1 MKRIIILLLSIWM
14 GITAYALNKQTLAD
28 TLTAYA
34 KSKAYVGN
42 VNVQRVRVR
51 NQLVWVYTNGTLG
64 QLSLTPNDVRELRL
78 LVSQVVLGNNQG
90 KVTLYTGDYE
100 IGELVTSLYRHRA
113 KNARYTLPATTQ
125 WVTNTSR
132 PYTAKQGLEGKH
144 IALWGSH
151 GQYYHQPSES
161 WRWQRAKVWST
172 VEDLYTT
179 SYTMPFLVPMLENAG
194 AVVVQPR
201 ERDTQVREVVV
212 DDEAAEP
219 LCKVDG
225 VKCKGDEQWVIGEGK
240 GWGEDED
247 GVLLEG
253 ENPFE
258 RGGYLVEARGNEAKG
273 NETKGERRE
282 ARGNEARGERLEAKG
297 ERREARYIP
306 ELEEGDYAVYV
317 SYKTLPNSTS
327 KAQYTVVHKGQKT
340 TFSVNQKMGGGT
352 WVYLG
357 TFAFDGDKEKN
368 YVSVAPVGNGKE
380 VVTTDAVK
388 FGGGMGNVARYKQ
401 PDSYEN
407 VKSSNTLPDEQVI
420 VDSVQYLEELA
431 QNQANAVTSG
441 LPRYIEA
448 ARYWMQYAGIPD
460 SIYNYTNSK
469 NDYVDDYASRG
480 IWVNYLAG
488 GSAANPKQAGLNI
501 PLHMSLAFHTD
512 AGVKKD
518 MIGTLIIYKDHDDE
532 KCKTYPT
539 GKSRIL
545 NRDLADYMQTQIVED
560 MRALYAPEWTRR
572 QLDNSSYAEVR
583 HPKVPAVLLE
593 LLSHQ
598 NMTDMQYGLD
608 PRVRFTISR
617 AMYKSILRF
626 MHEQYGTEYVVQ
638 PLPVQQMAMSILGE
652 KAKGDEAIEVS
663 WEATEDVLEPTAVPS
678 YYIVYTR
685 TDEGDWD
692 NGVRVN
698 SNEYRW
704 TPEPGKRYDICVA
717 AGNAGGLSM
726 KSEVLTAYIAPE
738 ERGRVLIVNGFTR
751 VSGPE
756 WWSDSIYGGI
766 RPMSHAVPYGKGVN
780 YIGEVYDYD
789 SRNEWVTDDNCGW
802 GMCHS
807 DHMDHPSVGNTFDY
821 PVMHGKVLQKM
832 GYSYVTTS
840 VAAVNSIAGYDAVD
854 VILGKQKTTVLGKDT
869 SFHCMPANLR
879 RALTNYLQAGGR
891 LLLSGAYIA
900 SDMTSEEDK
909 AFVKEQLHYEFRT
922 THASKTGK
930 LRVERMLKKGNY
942 SFRTEPN
949 DTMLHTENADGTYP
963 AEGGVVVA
971 RFQEANVA
979 AAIGYGAPQKS
990 TDFSGTPQARGERLE
1005 AKGERREARG
1015 EKTLCWSIMLESAYE
1030 FEALYRESMEWVMR

>member
-1 MKRIIILLLSIWM
+1 M
-14 GITAYALNKQTLAD
+14 GITAYALDKQALAD

-151 GQYYHQPSES
+151 GQYFHQPSES

-179 SYTMPFLVPMLENAG
+179 SYTMSFLVPMLENAG

-212 DDEAAEP
+212 DDNEVMRRLGEEAMR
-219 LCKVDG
+219 
-225 VKCKGDEQWVIGEGK
+225 QWVIGDGK

-258 RGGYLVEARGNEAKG
+258 RGGYLIEAK
-273 NETKGERRE
+273 
-282 ARGNEARGERLEAKG
+282 GERLEAK
-297 ERREARYIP
+297 YIP

-420 VDSVQYLEELA
+420 VDSLQYLEELA

-460 SIYNYTNSK
+460 SIYNYTDSK

-560 MRALYAPEWTRR
+560 MRQLYAPEWTRR

-598 NMTDMQYGLD
+598 NMTDMKYGLD

-638 PLPVQQMAMSILGE
+638 PLPVQQMAMRLESGTKNQEQGQITV
-652 KAKGDEAIEVS
+652 A
-663 WEATEDVLEPTAVPS
+663 WEATEDKLEPTAVPS

-738 ERGRVLIVNGFTR
+738 EKGRVLIVNGFTR

-807 DHMDHPSVGNTFDY
+807 DHMDHPTVGNTFDY

-832 GYSYVTTS
+832 GYSYITTS
-840 VAAVNSIAGYDAVD
+840 VAAVDSIAGYDAVD

-879 RALTNYLQAGGR
+879 HALTNYLQAGGR

-909 AFVKEQLHYEFRT
+909 AFVKEQLHYELRT

-930 LRVERMLKKGNY
+930 LRVERLLGKGNY

-949 DTMLHTENADGTYP
+949 EMMLHTENADGIYP

-971 RFQEANVA
+971 RFSEANVA
-979 AAIGYGAPQKS
+979 AAIGYDKTAEG
-990 TDFSGTPQARGERLE
+990 GC
-1005 AKGERREARG
+1005 
-1015 EKTLCWSIMLESAYE
+1015 KTLCWSIMLESAYE
-1030 FEALYRESMEWVMR
+1030 FEELYRESMEWVMRKTEN

>member
-14 GITAYALNKQTLAD
+14 GVTAYALNKQTLAD

-64 QLSLTPNDVRELRL
+64 QLSLTPSDVQELRL

-151 GQYYHQPSES
+151 GQYFHQPSES

-212 DDEAAEP
+212 NDEAAEP

-225 VKCKGDEQWVIGEGK
+225 VKCKGDEQWVIGDGK

-258 RGGYLVEARGNEAKG
+258 RGGYLVEA
-273 NETKGERRE
+273 KGEKLS
-282 ARGNEARGERLEAKG
+282 APQKSADFSGTPQAKG
-297 ERREARYIP
+297 ERREAVYTP

-357 TFAFDGDKEKN
+357 TFAFDGDPENN

-388 FGGGMGNVARYKQ
+388 FGGGMGSVARYKQ

-420 VDSVQYLEELA
+420 VDSLQYLEELA

-460 SIYNYTNSK
+460 SIYNYTDSK

-512 AGVKKD
+512 AGVKD
-518 MIGTLIIYKDHDDE
+518 EVVGTLIIYKDHDDE

-560 MRALYAPEWTRR
+560 MRATYAPEWTRR

-608 PRVRFTISR
+608 PRVRFVISR

-638 PLPVQQMAMSILGE
+638 PLPVKEMAMTMEPGTRNQEQRPISMT
-652 KAKGDEAIEVS
+652 
-663 WEATEDVLEPTAVPS
+663 WQATSDPLEPTAVPS

-685 TDEGDWD
+685 TDDGDWD

-698 SNEYRW
+698 SQEY
-704 TPEPGKRYDICVA
+704 TFTAKPGTRYDLCVA

-726 KSEVLTAYIAPE
+726 KSEVLSAYIAPE
-738 ERGRVLIVNGFTR
+738 EKGQVLIVNGFTR

-832 GYSYVTTS
+832 GYSYITTS
-840 VAAVNSIAGYDAVD
+840 VAAVDSIAGYDAVD

-879 RALTNYLQAGGR
+879 HALTNYLQAGGR

-900 SDMTSEEDK
+900 SDMTSEEDR

-949 DTMLHTENADGTYP
+949 ETMLHTENADGIYP
-963 AEGGVVVA
+963 AKGGVVVA
-971 RFQEANVA
+971 RFPEANVA
-979 AAIGYGAPQKS
+979 AAIGYEAPQKS
-990 TDFSGTPQARGERLE
+990 ADFSGTPQAEGDE